1 MTQANYMQILK
12 QSHEEKMAMFMKC
25 TKKKLAEMLITCNDL
40 LDKKLLNVQY
50 IEDRSA
56 EITFND
62 GLDD

>member
-1 MTQANYMQILK
+1 MFNYMQIVE
-12 QSHEEKMAMFMKC
+12 QSHEEKMVMYMKC
-25 TKKKLAEMLITCNDL
+25 TKKKLAEMLINCNDL
-40 LDKKLLNVQY
+40 LDNKLLNIQY